1 MERLLADAEELSGIK
16 YDINNLADVQNAIHA
31 IQKELNITGT
41 AADEAK
47 TTFSGAFAA
56 MTAAG
61 ENFMTSLFMGDG
73 VADGLSNMLESVG
86 TFGGI
91 LGQRLM
97 LIIDGLAVSLPELI
111 PGLISNLAGALS
123 AGIPAIASAGAKLLT
138 GIVRNLPEIITAII
152 AAIPEIIIALAEGIL
167 AFVGEMAALGVEL
180 ISALISGIT
189 GKKGDVEGEGSAII
203 DALSQSLSEGWAR
216 LKAAGREIVA
226 QIIAGIADAWGE
238 LVGWFKGLVDD
249 LFGNVNVNVNVV
261 GRYLGGMGG
270 SAGAG
275 GSLIGGRKF
284 KTGLEYVPYDD
295 FPAILHRGERVLT
308 AQEAADYNRSNM
320 NSAVVDLLQGILVAV
335 SSREETT
342 VTLNIDKRELGR
354 AVLAVV

>member
-1 MERLLADAEELSGIK
+1 MI
-16 YDINNLADVQNAIHA
+16 QAIEV
-31 IQKELNITGT
+31 IQKDLGIAGT
-41 AADEAK
+41 AALETK
-47 TTFSGAFAA
+47 ITFSGAFGA
-56 MTAAG
+56 MTAAVK
-61 ENFMTSLFMGDG
+61 NFMTALFMGDG
-73 VADGLSNMLESVG
+73 LAQSMADMVESVT

-91 LGQRLM
+91 LWERL
-97 LIIDGLAVSLPELI
+97 LLVFDGLATALPELI

-138 GIVRNLPEIITAII
+138 GIVQNLPEIITAIV

-216 LKAAGREIVA
+216 LKAAGREVVA
-226 QIIAGIADAWGE
+226 QIIAGIAEAWGE
-238 LVGWFKGLVDD
+238 LVGWFKGIVDE

-261 GRYLGGMGG
+261 GRYLGGTGA

-295 FPAILHRGERVLT
+295 FPALLHRGERVLT
-308 AQEAADYNRSNM
+308 AQEAADYNRGGM
-320 NSAVVDLLQGILVAV
+320 NNAVVDLLQGILVAV